1 MVQVI
6 SGPKGSGKTKRII
19 DFANSKVNETMG
31 EVVFINDRE
40 KYRER
45 LNTGIRY
52 VNIEEFYIHSVASM
66 FGFLNGMIAENYDID
81 TVYIDNLLRITEV
94 NSINELAEFF
104 EGLKQL
110 SNKYHTEFVIS
121 VTSEIGEEP
130 EFLKEF
136 AWA

>member
-1 MVQVI
+1 MVQII

-52 VNIEEFYIHSVASM
+52 VNIEEFYIHSVGSM

-81 TVYIDNLLRITEV
+81 TIYVDNLLRITKV
-94 NSINELAEFF
+94 NSINELDEFF